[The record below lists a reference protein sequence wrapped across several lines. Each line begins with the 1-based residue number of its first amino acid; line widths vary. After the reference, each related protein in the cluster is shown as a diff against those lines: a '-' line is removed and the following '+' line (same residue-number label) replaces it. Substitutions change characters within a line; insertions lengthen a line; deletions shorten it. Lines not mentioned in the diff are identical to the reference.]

1 MAGEVMKSSL
11 VLSSKFGVSRQES
24 DLKTATSHIRKTL
37 CVMLENMK
45 YKFLVMLILSG
56 ASAFS
61 QISEVVNN
69 TTPYIEVIGNASEKI
84 MPDRIIIEVT
94 LVENGK
100 SGAKESIPKQEQ
112 NLVEAL
118 VKKGIPETRLT
129 KEGASTDFIKV
140 NWFNDAQVTRSIYL
154 LELRNS
160 KEVASAFALFK
171 DLRVE
176 HAILA
181 KSTHSR
187 LDSLQQAV
195 EIQAIVAAKNKA
207 NKLLQAIG
215 SKTGK
220 PILITQNQSGE
231 NGGVYFINGV
241 KVRGS
246 IGIPSIAYE
255 APFIEQ
261 EPVIEIQKLAI
272 EASILVRFE
281 IN

>member
-1 MAGEVMKSSL
+1 
-11 VLSSKFGVSRQES
+11 
-24 DLKTATSHIRKTL
+24 
-37 CVMLENMK
+37 MK

-56 ASAFS
+56 VSAFS
-61 QISEVVNN
+61 QISEVVSN
-69 TTPYIEVIGNASEKI
+69 TTPFIEVIGNASEKI

-94 LVENGK
+94 LVEDGK

-118 VKKGIPETRLT
+118 VKEGIPETRLT

-207 NKLLQAIG
+207 NNLLQAIG

-220 PILITQNQSGE
+220 PILITQNQSRG
-231 NGGVYFINGV
+231 NGGVYFIDGV

-246 IGIPSIAYE
+246 VGIPSIAYE

-261 EPVIEIQKLAI
+261 EPVIEIQKLTI
-272 EASILVRFE
+272 EATILVRFE